1 MRRPGI
7 FLAFLAVVSLTAC
20 APLSPPRDSSA
31 SSAATAPPLAI
42 VGGTVVDLAD
52 YGNSTRDIRDA
63 VVVIEGDKIVAAG
76 PRSAVQI
83 PRSARILDAQ
93 GGYLVPGL
101 IDGFASQANQ
111 AFANAYLYMGV
122 TSVVTSL
129 PVERSPERSRD
140 PRRNP
145 TFAAADPSPRLFFM
159 DLVLGFVPEGE
170 ARRPMTVAE
179 ARAEVE
185 RLAAAGAKVLLLYYG
200 LEPEPLRVAAERA
213 RDLGLATIGELGAS
227 TYYEAQEAKV
237 DAFVHTVRY
246 SLELTPPDLRARV
259 ARAPFGPPR
268 QEYYRYL
275 VGLTPQ
281 DPVLARH
288 AERLA
293 AGPSLLIPTL
303 ALYYLEMP
311 DHANPWME
319 PIARILSPAD
329 IHLAADRET
338 GQPPVPAE
346 RIADATPSDSWRA
359 MLMLEEQYRKAGAR
373 YLAGSGTSAFGTMPG
388 ISLHTELALL
398 VRIGLTPRQALAAAT
413 TNYSGLGP
421 WRQLGRIAPGY
432 GADLV
437 ILDADPTVEIGNAK
451 RIRTV
456 LLRGQE
462 VARKTLLQASQ

>member
-1 MRRPGI
+1 
-7 FLAFLAVVSLTAC
+7 
-20 APLSPPRDSSA
+20 
-31 SSAATAPPLAI
+31 
-42 VGGTVVDLAD
+42 
-52 YGNSTRDIRDA
+52 
-63 VVVIEGDKIVAAG
+63 
-76 PRSAVQI
+76 
-83 PRSARILDAQ
+83 
-93 GGYLVPGL
+93 
-101 IDGFASQANQ
+101 
-111 AFANAYLYMGV
+111 
-122 TSVVTSL
+122 
-129 PVERSPERSRD
+129 
-140 PRRNP
+140 
-145 TFAAADPSPRLFFM
+145 
-159 DLVLGFVPEGE
+159 
-170 ARRPMTVAE
+170 MTVAE
-179 ARAEVE
+179 ARADVE
-185 RLAAAGAKVLLLYYG
+185 RLAAAGAKVFLLYYG
-200 LEPEPLRVAAERA
+200 LEPEPLRAAAKRA
-213 RDLGLATIGELGAS
+213 RELGLATIGELGAS
-227 TYYEAQEAKV
+227 TYYKAQEARV

-246 SLELTPPDLRARV
+246 SVELTPADLRERV

-303 ALYYLEMP
+303 SLYYLEMP
-311 DHANPWME
+311 DHANPWKE

-329 IHLAADRET
+329 IHLAADPQT

-346 RIADATPSDSWRA
+346 KISDATPSDSWRA
-359 MLMLEEQYRKAGAR
+359 TLMLEEQYRKAGAH

-456 LLRGQE
+456 VLKGREMDRKQLLE
-462 VARKTLLQASQ
+462 E